1 MIVMSTKIGEIIESS
16 STEFTAECYEL
27 HDVPPLGSLVKVTA
41 TLMEIYGI
49 VCQAGTASI
58 EPGRRPVA
66 RGKDETSEEAIY
78 QSSPQLMK
86 LLRSEFQVLV
96 IGHKLNGKIYQY
108 LPPKPTH
115 IHAFVHLCS
124 PDEVKQFSQ
133 SFDFLSILV
142 NNRLQIS
149 VEELIAATLR
159 EMSRIQTDPHAFLV
173 AGGKALTAIFSGDY
187 HRLKT
192 ILARL
197 RQ

>member
-1 MIVMSTKIGEIIESS
+1 MSTKIGEIVESG
-16 STEFTAECYEL
+16 STEFTADCYEL
-27 HDVPPLGSLVKVTA
+27 NTIPALGSLVKVTEP
-41 TLMEIYGI
+41 TIEIFGI
-49 VCQAGTASI
+49 VCQSGTASI

-66 RGKDETSEEAIY
+66 RGKDETSEEAVY

-96 IGHKLNGKIYQY
+96 VGHKLNGKIYQY
-108 LPPKPTH
+108 LSPKPAH
-115 IHAFVHLCS
+115 IHAFVQVCS

-133 SFDFLSILV
+133 SFNFLSVLV
-142 NNRLQIS
+142 NNHLQIS
-149 VEELIAATLR
+149 TEELVAATLR
-159 EMSRIQTDPHAFLV
+159 EMSQAQTDPHAFLV
-173 AGGKALTAIFSGDY
+173 AGGKALTAILSGEY